1 MHVSHQCLLISR
13 VLALSLLLAACER
26 SAPRNTWQL
35 EVLDPISHQTRT
47 VTETDL
53 SHKWLVINYWA
64 EWCKPCREEIPE
76 LNRFAV
82 AHKDTVLVL
91 GFNFDNLA
99 ETALQTSVSHA
110 GITYPAL
117 LNNPAKTFTLPDVDG
132 LPTTFLLDE
141 HGALK
146 KQLAGPQ
153 TLTSL
158 EAALL
163 NP

>member
-1 MHVSHQCLLISR
+1 MRVSRQCLLIAN
-13 VLALSLLLAACER
+13 VLALSLLLNACER
-26 SAPRNTWQL
+26 SASNKTWQL
-35 EVLDPISHQTRT
+35 EVLDPTSHQTHT
-47 VTETDL
+47 ITAADL
-53 SHKWLVINYWA
+53 YHRQLVINYWA

-76 LNRFAV
+76 LNRFAL

-99 ETALQTSVSHA
+99 ETDLQTSASHV
-110 GITYPAL
+110 GITYPVL
-117 LNNPAKTFTLPDVDG
+117 LNNPANTFLLPEVDG

-141 HGALK
+141 HGVLK

-163 NP
+163 KP